1 MKIVIP
7 IIDNDCEVKR
17 IASSF
22 HNSEYV
28 CIYDSTSQS
37 SELVLARN
45 ISSSPGNLG
54 NELMKRGIRAVISR
68 QMPLMALGFFAE
80 SGLQVFQANGEN
92 IEENIR
98 LFNLCQLPL
107 LTAQLAKPTSS
118 CSGSCGSC
126 NTVCKS

>member
-7 IIDNDCEVKR
+7 VTENCSSEKR
-17 IASSF
+17 IAGSF

-28 CIYDSTSQS
+28 CIYNSADQS
-37 SELVLARN
+37 LELVLSRQ
-45 ISSSPGNLG
+45 ISDNPGNLG
-54 NELMKRGIRAVISR
+54 NELKRRGVGAVISQ
-68 QMPLMALGFFAE
+68 QMPLMALGFFVE
-80 SGLQVFQANGEN
+80 SGLQVFQAKGED

-107 LTAQLAKPTSS
+107 LTAQLAKTTSS

>member
-7 IIDNDCEVKR
+7 VSQQTNAR
-17 IASSF
+17 NSIARSF

-28 CIYDSTSQS
+28 CIYNNSDQS
-37 SELVLARN
+37 LEWVLARN
-45 ISSSPGNLG
+45 ISSNPGNLG
-54 NELMKRGIRAVISR
+54 KELKRRGVGAVISQ
-68 QMPLMALGFFAE
+68 QMPLMALGFFIE
-80 SGLQVFQANGEN
+80 SGLQVFQAIGEN

-107 LTAQLAKPTSS
+107 LTSQLAKATSS

>member
-7 IIDNDCEVKR
+7 VTEKCSSEQR
-17 IASSF
+17 IAESF

-28 CIYDSTSQS
+28 CIYNNADHSF
-37 SELVLARN
+37 ELILSRN
-45 ISSSPGNLG
+45 ISSNPGNLG
-54 NELMKRGIRAVISR
+54 TELKHLGVGAVISR

-80 SGLQVFQANGEN
+80 SGLQVFQAKGED

-107 LTAQLAKPTSS
+107 LTAQLAKNTSP
-118 CSGSCGSC
+118 CNGSCGSC